1 MSSGVLETVTG
12 GGLVW
17 DNHSCMPLRP
27 DDYAF
32 LPQLDQCRAA
42 GVDVVTLNV
51 GFGVMTIKDHISMLA
66 TFRRWVKQHPE
77 TLMLI
82 ASAADVV
89 AAKKEHRLGVCFD
102 IEGMTALEGRIEMVS
117 LYYDLGVR
125 WMLGAYNVAN
135 EAAGGCLDPDDKG
148 LTAFGRQV
156 VTEMNRVGMVVC
168 GTHTGY
174 RTAREMID
182 LSSQPT
188 IFSHSNPRGVWDHP
202 RNIPDDLMKACAAR
216 GGVIGLCGIGLF
228 MGRNDIST
236 ETFVKHVDYAIDL
249 IGEDHVGIALDY
261 VFDADEMHA
270 YFLANR
276 AAFPPSLGFSDGIRM
291 IAPAQLPEIGEALA
305 TRYSSTTLAKL
316 FGGNHLRIAQ
326 QVWR

>member
-1 MSSGVLETVTG
+1 MGGAVLERVTG

-32 LPQLDQCRAA
+32 LPRLEDCRAA
-42 GVDVVTLNV
+42 GVDIITLNV
-51 GFGVMTIKDHISMLA
+51 GFGVMTIKDHVSMLA
-66 TFRRWVKQHPE
+66 TFRQWVRQHPE
-77 TLMLI
+77 TLMLVG
-82 ASAADVV
+82 SAADVLT
-89 AAKKEHRLGVCFD
+89 AKKEKRLGVCFD

-135 EAAGGCLDPDDKG
+135 DAAGGCLDAEDRG
-148 LTAFGRQV
+148 LTPFGRKV
-156 VTEMNRVGMVVC
+156 VAEMNRVGMVVC

-182 LSSQPT
+182 LSSAPT
-188 IFSHSNPRGVWDHP
+188 IFSHSNPRGAWDHP
-202 RNIPDDLMKACAAR
+202 RNIPDDLMTACAAR

-228 MGRNDIST
+228 MGLNDIRT
-236 ETFVKHVDYAIDL
+236 DTFVRHIDYTLDL
-249 IGEDHVGIALDY
+249 VGEDHVGIALDY
-261 VFDADEMHA
+261 VFDIEEMNT
-270 YFLANR
+270 YFVTNR
-276 AAFPPSLGFSDGIRM
+276 AAFPPGLGFDSGIRM
-291 IAPAQLPEIGEALA
+291 IAPAQLAEIGEALA
-305 TRYSSTTLAKL
+305 RKYSSATIAKI